1 MASKATNKARTAAD
15 FRAVH
20 DKSIKVPTQI
30 KAGIAALLK
39 IGPEHFEYDEGFRAL
54 CGVQASDLATYR
66 DQFKKHW
73 FITAGSSS
81 NKGGKRVWF
90 GNQKIAEK
98 LRPIGLED

>member
-1 MASKATNKARTAAD
+1 MASSKARTAED

-20 DKSIKVPTQI
+20 DKSVKIPTQI
-30 KAGIAALLK
+30 KAGLVSLLK

-54 CGVQASDLATYR
+54 CGIQASDLATYR

-73 FITAGSSS
+73 FVTTGSSR

-90 GNQKIAEK
+90 GNPKIAEK
-98 LRPIGLED
+98 LRPDNSED